1 MLATAIMIACSI
13 PFITIFIAAIVSA
26 FRLEGMELPLMTMLL
41 AMLKGTCTM
50 IAVLLF
56 ISGIMIGKNLEST
69 GGNMIST
76 YDDIKNMSVS
86 LYDLNGIHAAY
97 IDLRIDRST
106 LPDDVHAYD
115 VREGE
120 YYLGSVEDHVLVNHS
135 GTVLTREPL
144 HMLHPEES
152 VYIYLDD
159 DDEPWSSLDAA
170 GSVTLENF
178 IKGNYTLRE

>member
-13 PFITIFIAAIVSA
+13 PFITIFVIEMAWA
-26 FRLEGMELPLMTMLL
+26 FLPEGRELPWKTAWL
-41 AMLKGTCTM
+41 ALGMITM

-97 IDLRIDRST
+97 IDLRIKRNT
-106 LPDDVHAYD
+106 LPDGVHAYD
-115 VREGE
+115 VRKGE
-120 YYLGSVEDHVLVNHS
+120 YYIGSVEDRVLVNHS
-135 GTVLTREPL
+135 GTILTREPL
-144 HMLHPEES
+144 PMLHPEES

-159 DDEPWSSLDAA
+159 DDEPWSSLDAI
-170 GSVTLENF
+170 GSVALEDF
-178 IKGNYTLRE
+178 IKENYRLK